1 MWVWHMGMAYSTN
14 VVFPVSGDIYGHINK
29 VLHNTSKGS
38 CQKPC
43 AKPDARDGA
52 QRSHFSVSKLQHNN
66 HERREGNRTQLTK
79 LEVGDWGLTTGVF
92 SPILRPSSAQANG

>member
-1 MWVWHMGMAYSTN
+1 MWVWHMGVAYSTN

-52 QRSHFSVSKLQHNN
+52 QRSHFSVSKLQQITMKGERATGHNSQN
-66 HERREGNRTQLTK
+66 
-79 LEVGDWGLTTGVF
+79 
-92 SPILRPSSAQANG
+92 